1 MSSTTLSPPV
11 TAEEF
16 AARDHKGLE
25 LVDGQVVEV
34 PVSSA
39 TAHTSSRVL
48 FKGTEYTDPRQLGVW
63 FSADGGIRCFPDD
76 PDRVRK
82 PDAFFVRRE
91 RLPSNI
97 WTTPFVEVA
106 PDLAVEVV
114 SPSDLAT
121 EVRGKV
127 QEYLDAGVPVVWVI
141 FPDTRTAWIHRVDR
155 GVEIFESGELE
166 AEPVI
171 PGFRCRL

>member
-1 MSSTTLSPPV
+1 MSPTTLSPPV
-11 TAEEF
+11 TADEF
-16 AARDHKGLE
+16 AAREHKGFE

-34 PVSSA
+34 AASSA

-48 FKGTEYTDPRQLGVW
+48 FKGTEYTDPRQLGAW

-76 PDRVRK
+76 PERVRK

-91 RLPSNI
+91 RLPVNV
-97 WTTPFVEVA
+97 WLTPFVEVA

-114 SPSDLAT
+114 SPSI
-121 EVRGKV
+121 
-127 QEYLDAGVPVVWVI
+127 PVVWVI
-141 FPDTRTAWIHRVDR
+141 FPDTRTAWIHRADR
-155 GVEIFESGELE
+155 GNEIFESGELE

-171 PGFRCRL
+171 PGFRCRLSDVLPRPVA